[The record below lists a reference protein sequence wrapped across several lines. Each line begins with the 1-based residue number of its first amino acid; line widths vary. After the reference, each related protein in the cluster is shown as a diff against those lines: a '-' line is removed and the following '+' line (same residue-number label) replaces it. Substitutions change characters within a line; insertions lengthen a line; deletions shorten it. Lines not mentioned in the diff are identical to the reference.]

1 MNNGDIKVKK
11 KKRAL
16 CDFINSQDYGE
27 GTFEI
32 I

>member
-1 MNNGDIKVKK
+1 MMKGDIKVK